1 MRDANSRDFTAFQS
15 MCHPASSDTSD
26 DLFSDDFEGGLSKWR
41 GKTGNAP
48 ETATIED
55 DGKGN
60 NVLQVHGCIGAGD
73 AFTADTFECSAA
85 NPCLV
90 SYRVKGRAWQGFS
103 ADFPGNHIWAAT
115 PSDYQ
120 GAHMQVNHHNTEWQ
134 TVEYVFPVG
143 HTTFVEGDYTAAI
156 GQVHIMLEGFDFDC
170 DLTMFDDFSVKR
182 YTGSAEQAAAINA
195 AIQPADVLF
204 AEDFEGG
211 SGAWHGKGSNPHPET
226 AIVTEDRDR
235 ESMVLNMQDCT
246 GGGDAFTTSS
256 FECSPSNKC
265 LVSYWVKGR
274 LWQGFSS
281 GFADDHVWS
290 AVPDQTYNGGVG
302 VHVSV
307 QEKLCLASDFPAGL
321 SDILAHR
328 SRRSTTPR
336 SGATSSMCSPWSRR
350 R

>member
-1 MRDANSRDFTAFQS
+1 
-15 MCHPASSDTSD
+15 
-26 DLFSDDFEGGLSKWR
+26 
-41 GKTGNAP
+41 
-48 ETATIED
+48 
-55 DGKGN
+55 
-60 NVLQVHGCIGAGD
+60 
-73 AFTADTFECSAA
+73 
-85 NPCLV
+85 
-90 SYRVKGRAWQGFS
+90 
-103 ADFPGNHIWAAT
+103 
-115 PSDYQ
+115 
-120 GAHMQVNHHNTEWQ
+120 
-134 TVEYVFPVG
+134 
-143 HTTFVEGDYTAAI
+143 
-156 GQVHIMLEGFDFDC
+156 
-170 DLTMFDDFSVKR
+170 MFDDFSVKR

-204 AEDFEGG
+204 AQDFEGG